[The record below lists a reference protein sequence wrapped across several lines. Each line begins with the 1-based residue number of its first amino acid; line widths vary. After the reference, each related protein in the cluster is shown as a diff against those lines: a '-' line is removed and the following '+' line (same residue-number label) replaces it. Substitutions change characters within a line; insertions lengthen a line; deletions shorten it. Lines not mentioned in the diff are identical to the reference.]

1 MEFQMKDLYR
11 SMPRGQDL
19 LVGDER
25 LRRRAGR
32 EHALS
37 DNCLNPVGPRLG
49 NAPRLRGLTRRHTG
63 FRRRNLPIGFLAS
76 RQQTA
81 FRLQP
86 DRFVAVV
93 GTTLLLP
100 ELARAGR
107 DFIMGRG
114 ERGAGL
120 GGGVGVEMAVVVVFH
135 QGIEVERWSV
145 IRFDPGVIKIERTPS
160 ARSGRHAR
168 PARLS

>member
-1 MEFQMKDLYR
+1 MHAHAPPVRAFAHETR
-11 SMPRGQDL
+11 SAVCGTL
-19 LVGDER
+19 L
-25 LRRRAGR
+25 
-32 EHALS
+32 H
-37 DNCLNPVGPRLG
+37 GPHG
-49 NAPRLRGLTRRHTG
+49 GKCLRGT
-63 FRRRNLPIGFLAS
+63 LAGS
-76 RQQTA
+76 QQPA
-81 FRLQP
+81 FSLQP
-86 DRFVAVV
+86 DRLVAVV

-145 IRFDPGVIKIERTPS
+145 IRFGPGVIKIERTPS